1 MTAAAL
7 DAMAEVRS
15 LLTETRGRLGRLK
28 RGEETVPPRPARAVV
43 EIAPDS
49 KDPVN
54 TSTEQIKLLHVVVVG
69 PVAPEMRGAI
79 VREVETAD
87 EAAAVATVEQ
97 VDAVIVP
104 TEEMAEALKDIGH
117 PVVVDRIEH
126 RITLRARVIRARTTQ
141 LIASLGKGG
150 P

>member
-1 MTAAAL
+1 MTATAF
-7 DAMAEVRS
+7 DMMAEVRS
-15 LLTETRGRLGRLK
+15 MLTETRGRLGRLK
-28 RGEETVPPRPARAVV
+28 RGEETVPPRPERAVV
-43 EIAPDS
+43 AIAPDS

-69 PVAPEMRGAI
+69 PVAPEMRGAL
-79 VREVETAD
+79 VREVATAD
-87 EAAAVATVEQ
+87 EAATVATVER
-97 VDAVIVP
+97 VDAIIVP
-104 TEEMAEALKDIGH
+104 TEEMAEALKDIGR